1 MCVPNCDLS
10 GSLIVCADKHNEIWV
25 MAKYANITGWGK
37 CMPPAVMTNEDMATV
52 LDTTDE
58 WIKTR
63 TGISE
68 RRVSHVPMSDLA
80 AVAGFRALA
89 AAAAEP
95 EDVDL
100 LIVATCTPD
109 TVIPSTAAHVQK
121 KMGAANAAVMD
132 LNAGCSGF
140 IYSLEVATA
149 MMRAAGYKKALVIGG
164 ERITWF
170 LNWSLRDTAVLF
182 GDGAGAVL
190 LEPSEEE
197 SGLLASHLGCEGEV
211 LEALLVP
218 NFGTAGDR
226 FIQDYHKFNVSFD
239 GREIFRRAV
248 RGMAREIKLVMS
260 ELKMSNEDIDVI
272 IPHQANAR
280 IIESLAHHLGVPM
293 SQVALN
299 IQHYGNTSAATI
311 PVALCELLAEGRIKP
326 GDNLLLAAFGA
337 GLTRGAGLIRWGE
350 RVTPLAE
357 SDAELPPCEQT
368 ALEIMS
374 DAIKHTG

>member
-1 MCVPNCDLS
+1 M
-10 GSLIVCADKHNEIWV
+10 G
-25 MAKYANITGWGK
+25 KYANITGWGK
-37 CMPPAVMTNEDMATV
+37 CMPPAVMTNDDMATV
-52 LDTTDE
+52 LDTSDE
-58 WIKTR
+58 WIKSR
-63 TGISE
+63 SGISE
-68 RRVSHVPMSDLA
+68 RRVSHVPVSDLA

-89 AAAAEP
+89 AAAVEP
-95 EDVDL
+95 EEVDL

-121 KMGAANAAVMD
+121 KMGASNAAVMD

-149 MMRAAGYKKALVIGG
+149 MVRAAGYKKALVIGG
-164 ERITWF
+164 ERVTWF

-190 LEPSEEE
+190 LEACEEE
-197 SGLLASHLGCEGEV
+197 SGLLASHLGCEGEALDV
-211 LEALLVP
+211 LLIP
-218 NFGTAGDR
+218 NFGTAGNR
-226 FIQDYHKFNVSFD
+226 FIKDYHKFGVSFD

-248 RGMAREIKLVMS
+248 RGMAKEINLVLS
-260 ELKMSNEDIDVI
+260 ELNMSNDDIDII

-280 IIESLAHHLGVPM
+280 IIESLAHHLSVPM
-293 SQVALN
+293 SRVALN

-311 PVALCELLAEGRIKP
+311 PVALCELLEEGRIKA

-337 GLTRGAGLIRWGE
+337 GLTRGAGLVRWGE
-350 RVTPLAE
+350 RVTPLAQ
-357 SDAELPPCEQT
+357 SDAELPPCDQT

-374 DAIKHTG
+374 DAIKYTG

>member
-1 MCVPNCDLS
+1 
-10 GSLIVCADKHNEIWV
+10 

-37 CMPPAVMTNEDMATV
+37 CMPPAVMTNDDMATV
-52 LDTTDE
+52 LDTSDE
-58 WIKTR
+58 WIKSR
-63 TGISE
+63 SGISE
-68 RRVSHVPMSDLA
+68 RRVSHVPVSDLA
-80 AVAGFRALA
+80 AVAGHRALA
-89 AAAAEP
+89 AAGLEP
-95 EDVDL
+95 EQLDL
-100 LIVATCTPD
+100 LIVATCSPD

-121 KMGAANAAVMD
+121 KMGADNAAVFD

-149 MMRAAGYKKALVIGG
+149 MIRAAGYQKALVIGG

-170 LNWSLRDTAVLF
+170 LNWSMRDTAVLF
-182 GDGAGAVL
+182 GDGAGAVVM
-190 LEPSEEE
+190 EPCEEE
-197 SGLLASHLGCEGEV
+197 YGLLASHLGCEGDA

-218 NFGTAGDR
+218 NFGTAGNR
-226 FIQDYHKFNVSFD
+226 FVDNYAKFDVSFD

-248 RGMAREIKLVMS
+248 RGMAKEINHVLTDLGLTNK
-260 ELKMSNEDIDVI
+260 DIDII

-280 IIESLAHHLGVPM
+280 IIESLASHLSVPM

-311 PVALCELLAEGRIKP
+311 PVALCELLEDGRIKP
-326 GDNLLLAAFGA
+326 GDRLLLAAFGA

-357 SDAELPPCEQT
+357 SDAELPPCNQT

-374 DAIKHTG
+374 EAIQRTG